1 MTVAFACPA
10 WRSLPRLHLCWVIK
24 AEVVISSKNHPVAL
38 EAGQETQIQRETIY
52 ETLWALR
59 GQTVPF
65 DLQRVTKW
73 SDRRTKKLELAALLT
88 WCRTVDSE
96 MRFPLTKVLAFSIG
110 MMLTVSCMLDITLKK
125 YIYKENKNYFRWNA
139 KKVAKYLRRATYS
152 LVISILMQVFHL
164 TEQYAT
170 VFTPLWGVGL
180 TSAGQQWGRQ
190 STGYRGWSWAWACP
204 P

>member
-1 MTVAFACPA
+1 M
-10 WRSLPRLHLCWVIK
+10 IK

-65 DLQRVTKW
+65 DLQRVTK
-73 SDRRTKKLELAALLT
+73 KLELAALLT

-125 YIYKENKNYFRWNA
+125 NIYKENKNYFR
-139 KKVAKYLRRATYS
+139 
-152 LVISILMQVFHL
+152 
-164 TEQYAT
+164 
-170 VFTPLWGVGL
+170 
-180 TSAGQQWGRQ
+180 
-190 STGYRGWSWAWACP
+190 
-204 P
+204 

>member
-1 MTVAFACPA
+1 MGFFNFCLKPEKHKNGNSDFDSMELHLIRKASVWPVFLHSQRSLSCKELVFSKFEIFLTVAFACPA

-38 EAGQETQIQRETIY
+38 EAGQETQIQREIIY

-59 GQTVPF
+59 GQTVAF
-65 DLQRVTKW
+65 DLQRVTEW
-73 SDRRTKKLELAALLT
+73 TDRRTKKFELAALLT

-125 YIYKENKNYFRWNA
+125 KIK
-139 KKVAKYLRRATYS
+139 
-152 LVISILMQVFHL
+152 
-164 TEQYAT
+164 
-170 VFTPLWGVGL
+170 
-180 TSAGQQWGRQ
+180 
-190 STGYRGWSWAWACP
+190 
-204 P
+204 